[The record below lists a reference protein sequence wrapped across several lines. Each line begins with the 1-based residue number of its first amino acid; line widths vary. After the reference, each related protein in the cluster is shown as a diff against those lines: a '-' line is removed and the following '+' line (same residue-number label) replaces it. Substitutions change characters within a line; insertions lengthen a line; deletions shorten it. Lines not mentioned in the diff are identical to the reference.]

1 VQGSDKKILEIKG
14 REMKEKT
21 ANNLLSRRQTLRLMG
36 AAGATAV
43 VAFAGEPAAKL
54 LPAKRRVA
62 VANAATLDCVVRPQ
76 LTEGPYFVDE
86 KLNRS
91 DIRTDPSTML
101 IVRKAGKFIAAGQTV
116 SIQVMNSD
124 NALSEGFSFLRI

>member
-1 VQGSDKKILEIKG
+1 
-14 REMKEKT
+14 MKEKT
-21 ANNLLSRRQTLRLMG
+21 AKNLLSRRQTLRLMG

-43 VAFAGEPAAKL
+43 VAFASEPVAKL
-54 LPAKRRVA
+54 VPAVRRSA

-91 DIRTDPSTML
+91 DIRTDPTTGVVSTGVPL
-101 IVRKAGKFIAAGQTV
+101 ILQFNVT
-116 SIQVMNSD
+116 
-124 NALSEGFSFLRI
+124 